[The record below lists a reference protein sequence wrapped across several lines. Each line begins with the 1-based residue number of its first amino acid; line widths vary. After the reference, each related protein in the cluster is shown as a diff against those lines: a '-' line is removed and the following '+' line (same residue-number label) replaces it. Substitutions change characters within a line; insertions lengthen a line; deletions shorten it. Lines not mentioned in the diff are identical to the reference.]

1 MRPSSRSETISPEY
15 LRDPV
20 KLPLLSGGRLGGMK
34 RLEWP
39 ARIPA

>member
-20 KLPLLSGGRLGGMK
+20 KLPLLSGGHLGEMK
-34 RLEWP
+34 PLEWR
-39 ARIPA
+39 AWIPA